1 MRPTGTRLGLYGVRN
16 LRCRVCKYTRKV
28 QTGLVESSDWFVI
41 DSFLLRYG
49 TVQYARVVGGEL
61 PAAEP
66 EGAKC
71 LPANATLNAQRW
83 SLARGALSTARRAQH
98 APRKVTE
105 NLANTQRV

>member
-1 MRPTGTRLGLYGVRN
+1 MRPRLGPDSLGLYGVTEKFAP

-83 SLARGALSTARRAQH
+83 SLARGALSGRPGALSTRRV
-98 APRKVTE
+98 K
-105 NLANTQRV
+105 